1 MFIKTNQRDQT
12 LGEKNQSKQN
22 KIRTNKEDI
31 TIDVDFISKLLE
43 NIYANSNRLKK

>member
-12 LGEKNQSKQN
+12 VGEQKKKSKQN
-22 KIRTNKEDI
+22 KIRTNTEDI

-43 NIYANSNRLKK
+43 NI

>member
-12 LGEKNQSKQN
+12 VGGEKKSKQN
-22 KIRTNKEDI
+22 KIRTNKENI